1 MKILDRKPKRQHTSM
16 LNFLFVCKKGDE
28 TFHRRTKLSWSPVI
42 VAILCDG
49 CTSVCLSVCVMAARL
64 SVCLCDGCTSVCV
77 SVCLCVS
84 DWRFNLYST
93 LLLIYQTGDVTS
105 SPVCLI
111 ISLKLRI
118 SDVCLSVCLS
128 L

>member
-1 MKILDRKPKRQHTSM
+1 MKILDRKPKRQHIYM
-16 LNFLFVCKKGDE
+16 LNFLFVCIKGDE

>member
-64 SVCLCDGCTSVCV
+64 SVCLCDGCTSACLSVSVCLCDGCTSVCV
-77 SVCLCVS
+77 SVCV
-84 DWRFNLYST
+84 
-93 LLLIYQTGDVTS
+93 
-105 SPVCLI
+105 
-111 ISLKLRI
+111 
-118 SDVCLSVCLS
+118 SVCQIGVS
-128 L
+128 ISTVHCC